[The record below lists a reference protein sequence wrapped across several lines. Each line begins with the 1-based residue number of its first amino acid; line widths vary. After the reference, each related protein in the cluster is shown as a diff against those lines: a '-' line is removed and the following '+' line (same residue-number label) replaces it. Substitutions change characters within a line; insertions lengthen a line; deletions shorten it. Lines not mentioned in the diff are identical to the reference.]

1 MEFKLINLEQWKR
14 REYFEHYLENIPCT
28 YSLTANLDIT
38 NILKYIKKKNI
49 KLYPMMIYVLTTIVN
64 RHEEFR
70 MAIDED
76 GNVGV
81 WDGMNPSYTIFH
93 KDTETFS
100 DIWTEYN
107 IDFSIFYNNYLK
119 DMEMYSNV
127 EVFFPKPNQ
136 IKNTFPISSIPWTV
150 FTGFNL
156 NLYAGEN
163 YLLPIFTMGKYF
175 EQGRNTLLPISI
187 QVHHAV
193 CDGFHVSRFINE
205 CQQMINQ
212 YK

>member
-70 MAIDED
+70 TAIDED

-81 WDGMNPSYTIFH
+81 WDEMNPSYTIFH
-93 KDTETFS
+93 KDIETFS

-175 EQGRNTLLPISI
+175 EQGRNTILPISI

-193 CDGFHVSRFINE
+193 CDGFHVSRLINE